1 MKPFPPLT
9 VLWSW
14 LPIIAHAAQ
23 VLLGNNAGP
32 RGHGA
37 VASESTR
44 CSQIGIDL
52 MKAGGNAADAVSV
65 TLYIQSQG
73 ITA

>member
-1 MKPFPPLT
+1 MTP
-9 VLWSW
+9 VLQYTAFWSL

-23 VLLGNNAGP
+23 VLLGGTAGP
-32 RGHGA
+32 QGHGA

-52 MKAGGNAADAVSV
+52 MKAGGNAADAVSAFFI
-65 TLYIQSQG
+65 LSPENM
-73 ITA
+73 A